1 MSCRFDINKIIQ
13 AADAL
18 KGKSETIKD
27 SLEAVDKNLIVAFI
41 YDGVV
46 LVVKAK
52 VESTGQHF
60 LKYETNQHLAM
71 DYLVEV
77 SKTHDLD
84 FIKQSTAYINYID
97 VAGTPTGIKC
107 EVFELLRGKQLVH
120 DLLLR
125 NYDPCYV
132 PVDNVCPDPTP
143 VFTGEILCVDNC
155 PIGGKVFEFDSGGV
169 FELEIIV
176 DGAVMTTGA
185 DSIQLHRW
193 SEEPN
198 TDLFGR
204 EYVGELPYT
213 GGTLSVT
220 IDATYR
226 WISVFARNPDNWYTP
241 DVHDGVCFTV
251 VEGKIYLKGF
261 GND

>member
-1 MSCRFDINKIIQ
+1 MSCKFNINNIIK

-18 KGKSETIKD
+18 KAKSETIKD

-46 LVVKAK
+46 LVVRVK

-60 LKYETNQHLAM
+60 IKYETNQHIAM

-77 SKTHDLD
+77 SKVHDLD
-84 FIKQSTAYINYID
+84 FIKQSTAYINYVD
-97 VAGTPTGIKC
+97 VSGTPTGIKC
-107 EVFELLRGKQLVH
+107 EVFELLRGKQLVY

-125 NYDPCYV
+125 NYDPCYT
-132 PVDNVCPDPTP
+132 PVDNICPDPDP
-143 VFTGEILCVDNC
+143 IFTGMMVCFDNC
-155 PIGGKVFEFDSGGV
+155 PLGGKAFEFDSGGV

-176 DGAVMTTGA
+176 DGVVITMGT

-193 SEEPN
+193 SQEPN
-198 TDLFGR
+198 VFLDGR
-204 EYVGELPYT
+204 EYVGELPHT

-226 WISVFARNPDNWYTP
+226 WISIFARNPDNWDTP
-241 DVHDGVCFTV
+241 DAYDGVCFTV

-261 GND
+261 GT